1 MILGKS
7 YRETSNVTSFY
18 LRIYYPIYKVKR
30 MKSCECQRKA
40 LCNFRLELPT
50 QNRIWGRARVKAD
63 RRLKKRHGLNDFNLS
78 PEQNDVI
85 PIASEHYV
93 TARTAP
99 NLSINCPKDGKM
111 FFNGQRKP
119 LQIGKDDKPSPE
131 VPLVQQS
138 GLYDCWVGSELISQ
152 NYITFIHKKPAS
164 TR

>member
-1 MILGKS
+1 
-7 YRETSNVTSFY
+7 
-18 LRIYYPIYKVKR
+18 

-63 RRLKKRHGLNDFNLS
+63 RRLKKNRHGLNDFDLS

-119 LQIGKDDKPSPE
+119 LLSNPE
-131 VPLVQQS
+131 GRLVQQS

-152 NYITFIHKKPAS
+152 NYITFIHKKPTS
-164 TR
+164 SR